1 MLDSDYSVLFLM
13 PPSLPLT
20 SLPPSLHLS
29 FLVYLSVCIFVYY
42 DLCTEARD
50 SSDVGIHG
58 LHYLG
63 DFLLLLL
70 RVILFRVD
78 VIGKPG
84 RLICEDWLFPVHFP
98 CVTWTKPCL
107 LVI

>member
-63 DFLLLLL
+63 DFLLLLHCTRL
-70 RVILFRVD
+70 CHLYILG
-78 VIGKPG
+78 I
-84 RLICEDWLFPVHFP
+84 LLFLPLTLP
-98 CVTWTKPCL
+98 
-107 LVI
+107 